1 MLPDRSL
8 LPRSSHLLIKRE
20 ITIENVKFHEER
32 MHHEETQALSEK
44 RRVACVKLRSQGVAL
59 VRANNG
65 LEARKLSEERRLK
78 HELNETRRQL
88 SDVRLSL
95 SESQSALTV
104 SCRYLSEELF
114 VFRSLFSN
122 FGDTELLDI
131 CFSSSCCCIS
141 LFSFF
146 SSLSSLFF
154 FLSLFCIATSTSTY
168 F

>member
-1 MLPDRSL
+1 
-8 LPRSSHLLIKRE
+8 
-20 ITIENVKFHEER
+20 

-114 VFRSLFSN
+114 VFVRFK
-122 FGDTELLDI
+122 FW
-131 CFSSSCCCIS
+131 
-141 LFSFF
+141 
-146 SSLSSLFF
+146 
-154 FLSLFCIATSTSTY
+154 
-168 F
+168 

>member
-1 MLPDRSL
+1 MCQRS
-8 LPRSSHLLIKRE
+8 IKRE

-114 VFRSLFSN
+114 VFVRCFQILVTLNSWIYVSLPLVVVF
-122 FGDTELLDI
+122 
-131 CFSSSCCCIS
+131 
-141 LFSFF
+141 
-146 SSLSSLFF
+146 LSSLFSLLSLLSF
-154 FLSLFCIATSTSTY
+154 FSLSLFCIATSTSTY